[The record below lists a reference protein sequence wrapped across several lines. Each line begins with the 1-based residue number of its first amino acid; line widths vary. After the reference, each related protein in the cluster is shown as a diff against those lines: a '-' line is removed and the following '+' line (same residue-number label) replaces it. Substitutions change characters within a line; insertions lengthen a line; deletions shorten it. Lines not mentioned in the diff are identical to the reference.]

1 MLNPDEDSVAP
12 HFEFEE
18 GARPRLVLRGSWVV
32 SALGDVDDELRELSK
47 SSDTLVL
54 SELDVSTLQG
64 LDTAGAFLIDRTLRG
79 FADVESVHLVGASP
93 ETRALLEQARTLAT
107 QDEQAPPASDEG
119 HGFVDLLE
127 RTGRNAE
134 HMWRELLESLSFLG
148 GTLIAISAVLWR
160 PARMR
165 WTALVS
171 VMEDAGLDAVP
182 IIAFLC
188 FFVGMVVAFIGAT
201 TLSEFGA
208 TIFVVEL
215 VGFGV
220 LRELGGVLVAIIIAG
235 RTNSAFTAQIG
246 AMKMRQEID
255 AMQTLGLDPMHVIVA
270 PRVLAMMIMVPVLTF
285 VGMLTAIAG
294 GMTVGW
300 LVLDINPTV
309 FFNRMQDTVPID
321 QFWIGMSKAPVFGLA
336 IGLIGCRQGLEVG
349 GSVQSL
355 GHHTTKSVVQAL
367 FSIIVIDALFAIF
380 YMELGL

>member
-1 MLNPDEDSVAP
+1 MLEQGEASLAP
-12 HFEFEE
+12 AYELVGGDH
-18 GARPRLVLRGSWVV
+18 PQLVLQGNWVV
-32 SALGDVDDELRELSK
+32 STLSHIDGALRELAQ
-47 SSDTLVL
+47 
-54 SELDVSTLQG
+54 SETVQHVRSVNFSGVDA
-64 LDTAGAFLIDRTLRG
+64 LDTAGAFIIDRTLRSLPN
-79 FADVESVHLVGASP
+79 DQPDLIGATP
-93 ETRALLEQARTLAT
+93 EIQSLLQQARDLAT
-107 QDEQAPPASDEG
+107 QEEHAPPVREPG

-127 RTGRNAE
+127 RTGRNAH
-134 HMWRELLESLSFLG
+134 HMWEETLETLSFMG
-148 GTLIAISAVLWR
+148 GTIVAISSAIWR
-160 PARMR
+160 PTKMR

-182 IIAFLC
+182 IIAFLS

-201 TLSEFGA
+201 TLSQFGA

-285 VGMLTAIAG
+285 IGMLTAIAG
-294 GMTVGW
+294 GMAVGW

-309 FFNRMQDTVPID
+309 FFNRLQDNVPID

-336 IGLIGCRQGLEVG
+336 IALIGCRQGLEVG

-380 YMELGL
+380 YMEMGL

>member
-1 MLNPDEDSVAP
+1 MLISADSSGAP
-12 HFEFEE
+12 SFAYSE
-18 GARPRLVLRGSWVV
+18 GAQPRLVLRGAWVV
-32 SALGDVDDELRELSK
+32 TTLASVESELRNLTKEFGSEPLIQLDLSG
-47 SSDTLVL
+47 L
-54 SELDVSTLQG
+54 ER
-64 LDTAGAFLIDRTLRG
+64 LDTAGAYLIDRTLRE
-79 FADVESVHLVGASP
+79 FADGTPELIGADASAL
-93 ETRALLEQARTLAT
+93 ALLTQARDLAT
-107 QDEQAPPASDEG
+107 REEQAPPVHQEG

-127 RTGRNAE
+127 RTGRSAE
-134 HMWRELLESLSFLG
+134 HIWQETLETLSFLG
-148 GTLIAISAVLWR
+148 GTLVAISTIAWR
-160 PARMR
+160 PAKMR

-182 IIAFLC
+182 IIAFLS

-255 AMQTLGLDPMHVIVA
+255 AMQTLGLDPMRVIVA
-270 PRVLAMMIMVPVLTF
+270 PRVIAMMIMVPVLTF
-285 VGMLTAIAG
+285 IGMLTAIAG
-294 GMTVGW
+294 GMSIGW

-309 FFNRMQDTVPID
+309 FFNRLQDTVPID
-321 QFWIGMSKAPVFGLA
+321 QFWIGMSKAPIFGLA
-336 IGLIGCRQGLEVG
+336 IALIGCRQGLEVG

-367 FSIIVIDALFAIF
+367 FAIIVIDALFAIF

>member
-1 MLNPDEDSVAP
+1 MAP
-12 HFEFEE
+12 AFEYF
-18 GARPRLVLRGSWVV
+18 GGDRPRLVLQGAWVV
-32 SALGDVDDELRELSK
+32 TSLAEQDAALRLLADENAET
-47 SSDTLVL
+47 TLA
-54 SELDVSTLQG
+54 ELDLSG
-64 LDTAGAFLIDRTLRG
+64 LDSVDTAGAFLIDRVLRG
-79 FADVESVHLVGASP
+79 FATGAPTITGATP
-93 ETRALLEQARTLAT
+93 EALALLSQARTLAT
-107 QDEQAPPASDEG
+107 QEEHAPPVHEEG
-119 HGFVDLLE
+119 HGFIDLLE

-134 HMWRELLESLSFLG
+134 HMWQEAMESLSFLG
-148 GTLIAISAVLWR
+148 ATLLAISTVVWR
-160 PARMR
+160 PAKMR
-165 WTALVS
+165 WTALVA

-182 IIAFLC
+182 IIAFLS

-201 TLSEFGA
+201 TLEQFGA

-285 VGMLTAIAG
+285 IGMLTAIAG

-309 FFNRMQDTVPID
+309 FFNRMQDSVPID

-336 IGLIGCRQGLEVG
+336 IALIGCRQGLEVG

-367 FSIIVIDALFAIF
+367 FSIIVIDALFAIL
-380 YMELGL
+380 YMELGI

>member
-1 MLNPDEDSVAP
+1 MLKPGEQSSAP
-12 HFEFEE
+12 GFEYI
-18 GARPRLVLRGSWVV
+18 GGDRPRLVLQGAWLVTALANQDDKLRLLVEQRGQTPLAELDL
-32 SALGDVDDELRELSK
+32 SALEAV
-47 SSDTLVL
+47 
-54 SELDVSTLQG
+54 
-64 LDTAGAFLIDRTLRG
+64 DTAGAFLIDRVLRG
-79 FADVESVHLVGASP
+79 FTASTPEIVGGSP
-93 ETRALLEQARTLAT
+93 EALSLLSQARTLAT
-107 QDEQAPPASDEG
+107 QEEHAPPVHEEG

-134 HMWRELLESLSFLG
+134 HFWAEMLETLSFLG
-148 GTLIAISAVLWR
+148 GTILAISTVVWR
-160 PARMR
+160 PAKMR
-165 WTALVS
+165 WTAFVS

-182 IIAFLC
+182 IIAFLS

-201 TLSEFGA
+201 TLSQFGA

-246 AMKMRQEID
+246 AMKMRQEVD

-285 VGMLTAIAG
+285 IGMLTAIAG

-309 FFNRMQDTVPID
+309 FFNRMQDSVPIS
-321 QFWIGMSKAPVFGLA
+321 QFWVGMSKAPIFGLA
-336 IGLIGCRQGLEVG
+336 IALIGCRQGLEVG

-367 FSIIVIDALFAIF
+367 FAIIVIDALFAIL
-380 YMELGL
+380 YMELDI

>member
-1 MLNPDEDSVAP
+1 MLRPGEHALAP
-12 HFEFEE
+12 AFEYF
-18 GARPRLVLRGSWVV
+18 GGDRPRLVLQGAWVV
-32 SALGDVDDELRELSK
+32 TSLAEQDAALRL
-47 SSDTLVL
+47 LVEEKGHMPL
-54 SELDVSTLQG
+54 AELDFSAVESV
-64 LDTAGAFLIDRTLRG
+64 DTAGAFLIDRVLRG
-79 FADVESVHLVGASP
+79 FAAGDPQVTGATP
-93 ETRALLEQARTLAT
+93 EALSLLSQARTLAT
-107 QDEQAPPASDEG
+107 QEEHAPPVHVEG

-134 HMWRELLESLSFLG
+134 HMWQETLESLSFFG
-148 GTLIAISAVLWR
+148 GTLLAISTVIWR
-160 PARMR
+160 PAKMR

-182 IIAFLC
+182 IIAFLS

-201 TLSEFGA
+201 TLEQFGA

-255 AMQTLGLDPMHVIVA
+255 AMETLGLDPMHVIVA

-285 VGMLTAIAG
+285 IGMLTAIAG

-309 FFNRMQDTVPID
+309 FFNRMQDSVPID
-321 QFWIGMSKAPVFGLA
+321 QFWIGMSKAPIFGLA
-336 IGLIGCRQGLEVG
+336 IALIGCRQGLEVG

-367 FSIIVIDALFAIF
+367 FSIIVIDALFAIL
-380 YMELGL
+380 YMEMGI

>member
-1 MLNPDEDSVAP
+1 MLSPSEQSLAPD
-12 HFEFEE
+12 FEYI
-18 GARPRLVLRGSWVV
+18 GGDRPRLKLRGAWLVTSI
-32 SALGDVDDELRELSK
+32 AEIDAPLRELAH
-47 SSDTLVL
+47 DHAEIALAELDL
-54 SELDVSTLQG
+54 SELDAV
-64 LDTAGAFLIDRTLRG
+64 DTAGAFLIDRVLRG
-79 FADVESVHLVGASP
+79 FAQGYPRRIGATP
-93 ETRALLEQARTLAT
+93 EAEALLDQARLLSTREET
-107 QDEQAPPASDEG
+107 APPVHEDG

-127 RTGRNAE
+127 RTGRTAA
-134 HMWRELLESLSFLG
+134 HMWAEALETLSFLG
-148 GTLIAISAVLWR
+148 ATIFAISTVVWQ
-160 PARMR
+160 PAKMR

-182 IIAFLC
+182 IIAFLS

-201 TLSEFGA
+201 TLSQFGA

-255 AMQTLGLDPMHVIVA
+255 AMDTLGLDPMRVIVA

-285 VGMLTAIAG
+285 IGMLTAVAG

-300 LVLDINPTV
+300 LVLEINPTV

-321 QFWIGMSKAPVFGLA
+321 QFWIGMSKAPIFGLA
-336 IGLIGCRQGLEVG
+336 IALIGCRQGLEVG

-367 FSIIVIDALFAIF
+367 FAIIVIDALFAIF
-380 YMELGL
+380 YMEMGI